1 MVVREK
7 DFSLEKLRKIH
18 TELSRI
24 PCSLSLAIMRV
35 KNTHVRWEEMQMVHS
50 SSVQHERF
58 LLLCVCVCVCVWR

>member
-35 KNTHVRWEEMQMVHS
+35 KNTHVR
-50 SSVQHERF
+50 
-58 LLLCVCVCVCVWR
+58 

>member
-35 KNTHVRWEEMQMVHS
+35 KNTHVREEMQMVHS

-58 LLLCVCVCVCVWR
+58 LLLFVCVCVCV